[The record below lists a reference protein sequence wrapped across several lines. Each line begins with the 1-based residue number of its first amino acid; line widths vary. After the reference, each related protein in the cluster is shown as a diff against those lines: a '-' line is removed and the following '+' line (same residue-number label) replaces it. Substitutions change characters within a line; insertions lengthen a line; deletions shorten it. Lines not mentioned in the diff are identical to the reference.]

1 MENSLLY
8 PLHLYLRYTKI
19 NLILI
24 VLTSSALLFFF
35 QYLSSSSYK
44 IVNFKTF
51 ENPKIMYE
59 FSQEDI
65 ILIDEINGS
74 YTNYEKEIEN
84 LFSEKIQSKA
94 LDSLNFDK
102 DINLELL
109 NQTFDNVIDRE
120 TYKVYDKIEYIKT
133 FRTYLS
139 DPEARLFIKSL
150 TEIASDEVKNNN
162 ESLINI
168 KISSL
173 QNKIKLKEMEIKR
186 NFNQKLAILEIN
198 SNFADDLFK
207 INVERSIGV
216 LKNNLIIA
224 NKLNLVEIQRNSY
237 EQTVLTEPSSVFET
251 VSPKNWNAENF
262 DKKKNSNN
270 VASITEGYINSFE
283 NKLTN
288 TFNKFDQMILVNS
301 LNNPIFLLGSKL
313 LEEEIKILSQG
324 DYKSLNDDR
333 ASNILLKQ
341 RLEDNLN
348 NSLKNDELII
358 NAKIEIEIL
367 KNLNSRINEMD
378 FNYVSYNPSSIEY
391 QSSLPSTIIL
401 IFFSL
406 FIGILISILYRIFIE
421 AYNYKSNN

>member
-8 PLHLYLRYTKI
+8 PLHLYFRYTKI